1 MLAAFGV
8 DPFDEQVYRV
18 VLRHSG
24 GQQAMMADALGTS
37 VAALHASVRRLSELG
52 LVRTTTDS
60 VVAEP
65 PDIALGHLIET
76 EAHRLREAQQS
87 LASAR
92 TAIPEFR
99 AEQRRGAEPQRVAG
113 GFEVVLAEDMAET
126 LVMLLTHTTGEMLFL
141 RPDQWATP
149 GAALVDPHVI
159 AELTRGRTS
168 RALYPEHAL
177 AEAGDPI
184 WTRRRAGERVRVL
197 PSLPSRLWVLGDSA
211 AMIPGMWVQHHG
223 ERLLIQHPG
232 VVRALRCLFD
242 ELWRRATALP
252 GLDDEPNEDRRQL
265 LELLASGAI
274 DEQVARTLGV
284 SLRTVR
290 RRIAGLMDD
299 LGVTSRYQLGAEAV
313 RRGWL

>member
-1 MLAAFGV
+1 MLAALGL

-24 GQQAMMADALGTS
+24 GALGTIADALGTS
-37 VAALHASVRRLSELG
+37 AMALRASIRRLSALG
-52 LVRTTTDS
+52 LVRSTTDS

-65 PDIALGHLIET
+65 PDIVLGQLIET

-87 LASAR
+87 LANAR

-99 AEQRRGAEPQRVAG
+99 AEQRRGDEPTRVAG
-113 GFEVVLAEDMAET
+113 GFEVVVAEDMAET
-126 LVMLLTHTTGEMLFL
+126 LVALLTHTTGEMLFL

-149 GAALVDPHVI
+149 GAALVDPYVI
-159 AELTRGRTS
+159 AELKRGRSS

-177 AEAGDPI
+177 DEAGDPI
-184 WTRRRAGERVRVL
+184 WSRRRAGERVRVL
-197 PSLPSRLWVLGDSA
+197 SSLPSRLWVLGDSA
-211 AMIPGMWVQHHG
+211 AMIPDLWVQRHG
-223 ERLLIQHPG
+223 ERLLIHHRG

-252 GLDDEPNEDRRQL
+252 GLDDEPNEDRQQL
-265 LELLASGAI
+265 LELLVSGAI
-274 DEQVARTLGV
+274 DEQMARTLGV

-299 LGVTSRYQLGAEAV
+299 LAVTSRFQLGAEAV